1 MRSRSKKQSRQD
13 ASSVLRLSGSRAPG
27 RGRIRLVVLLGCCAS
42 LTLALLCATASGSV
56 QLARAA
62 RSLTVTDS
70 AHLHMVRSSSEEIV
84 EVGNATG
91 TLPGKI
97 KAYINVGPT
106 VTVHFTITTSAGS
119 ISGVGS
125 GKLKGR
131 TAEPSFSGHMSVQ
144 HGTGRYARARGEGS
158 VYGTLNR
165 ATYAMSVGTTGK
177 LSF

>member
-1 MRSRSKKQSRQD
+1 
-13 ASSVLRLSGSRAPG
+13 
-27 RGRIRLVVLLGCCAS
+27 
-42 LTLALLCATASGSV
+42 LALLPVAASGGV

-62 RSLTVTDS
+62 RTLTATDT
-70 AHLHMVRSSSEEIV
+70 AHLHMVPSSGEEIL

-106 VTVHFTITTSAGS
+106 VTAHFTITTSAGS

-131 TAEPSFSGHMSVQ
+131 PAEPSFAGRMSVSR
-144 HGTGRYARARGEGS
+144 GTGRYAHAHGEGS
-158 VYGTLNR
+158 FYGTLNR
-165 ATYAMSVGTTGK
+165 ATYALNVGTTGK
-177 LSF
+177 LSY

>member
-1 MRSRSKKQSRQD
+1 MRF
-13 ASSVLRLSGSRAPG
+13 A
-27 RGRIRLVVLLGCCAS
+27 VLLGCCAS
-42 LTLALLCATASGSV
+42 LTLALVPATASGSV

-62 RSLTVTDS
+62 RTLTVTDS
-70 AHLHMVRSSSEEIV
+70 AHLHMIPSSSEEIL
-84 EVGNATG
+84 EVGAATG

-131 TAEPSFSGHMSVQ
+131 TAEPSFSGRMSVR
-144 HGTGRYARARGEGS
+144 HGTGRYAHAHGEGN

-165 ATYAMSVGTTGK
+165 ATYALSVGTTGK
-177 LSF
+177 LYY

>member
-1 MRSRSKKQSRQD
+1 M
-13 ASSVLRLSGSRAPG
+13 V
-27 RGRIRLVVLLGCCAS
+27 
-42 LTLALLCATASGSV
+42 ALLPAAASGGV
-56 QLARAA
+56 QRAQAA
-62 RSLTVTDS
+62 RTLPVTDS
-70 AHLHMVRSSSEEIV
+70 AHLHMVPSSGEEIL

-131 TAEPSFSGHMSVQ
+131 AAEPSFSGHMSVQ
-144 HGTGRYARARGEGS
+144 HGTGRYAHAHGEGS
-158 VYGTLNR
+158 FYGTLNR
-165 ATYAMSVGTTGK
+165 ATYALSVGTTGK
-177 LSF
+177 LAY